1 MLNVSNLSNFIEISL
16 STPKINKRYKILKKL
31 IFSMFFNVLIRGGFS
46 ALFVYH

>member
-31 IFSMFFNVLIRGGFS
+31 IFSMFFNVLIKERFLP
-46 ALFVYH
+46 LFFL